1 MERRKERR
9 ERKERGS
16 KTRRDP
22 SWHIFAYYPRML
34 SHQLFFEMLC

>member
-22 SWHIFAYYPRML
+22 SWTAAVTIFPCL
-34 SHQLFFEMLC
+34 